1 MARLNPALLNG
12 TLLLLAVLT
21 VALCAFARASY
32 YLPATLLVVYAVV
45 GAFAGFERNGT
56 SARRMTLMAA
66 LCALAVIS
74 RVIFAPVPFF
84 KPIAGIVM
92 LSGVALGA
100 RSGFLVGSVAMLA
113 SNVLFGQG
121 PWTPWQMLAFG
132 LDGLVF
138 GALADRGL
146 LARSRWEPTMRA
158 LAGLFGAALVL
169 LVSGPLL
176 DTCSV
181 LVFSTG
187 AFTVEGA
194 VAIYLAGLV
203 PNALLSIATFLT
215 LFFLAPP
222 FLAMMA
228 RVESKYGIGG
238 GDALQS
244 GRI

>member
-1 MARLNPALLNG
+1 MARLSPVLMNG
-12 TLLLLAVLT
+12 TLLFSAVLT
-21 VALCAFARASY
+21 VVLCALAHASY
-32 YLPATLLVVYAVV
+32 YLPATLLVIYAIV
-45 GAFAGFERNGT
+45 GALAGFERSGA
-56 SARRMTLMAA
+56 SARRMTLMAT

-92 LSGVALGA
+92 LCGVTLGA
-100 RSGFLVGSVAMLA
+100 RSGFLVGCVAMLA

-146 LARSRWEPTMRA
+146 LSRGRWSSKTRLRA
-158 LAGLFGAALVL
+158 SLLGAALVL
-169 LVSGPLL
+169 LASGPLL

-194 VAIYLAGLV
+194 VAVYLAGLV
-203 PNALLSIATFLT
+203 PNALLSIATFFT
-215 LFFLAPP
+215 LLFLASP
-222 FLAMMA
+222 FLAMME

-238 GDALQS
+238 RNTA
-244 GRI
+244 